1 MVAHKIENLKR
12 PGQSV
17 ETTLSEHCDP
27 PQYYVSA
34 KEVKLRLEGKSQ
46 KRFLIAYKSV
56 TSPTNERTMIIS
68 FLPICGVAHSMSVVF
83 LGVTQNELWACFVA
97 NLNSLV
103 LDYVANQKVGGVN
116 LSYFFVRQFPILPPE
131 AYTPADIAYIAPR
144 VLELVYTAYDLR
156 PFAEDMGYPG
166 EPFRWDEVR
175 RAQLRAELDATYARL
190 YGLTRDELRY
200 ILDPKEVHGEDFPGE
215 TFRVLKDKEIRLYG
229 EYRTRRLVLEAW
241 DGLEGVEV
249 NSYTGKQVDE
259 LRETSKPFSV
269 TSEPPAP
276 AVKPENR
283 SIVKPENVK
292 PVKPENLTPENLKP
306 ETQPMLSDFGLYK
319 CPLCEKMVMGY
330 EKERHSAEV
339 HGGKSVEWVKVREGC
354 LQIFRAKCGRTLK
367 AETVLKFI
375 A

>member
-1 MVAHKIENLKR
+1 
-12 PGQSV
+12 
-17 ETTLSEHCDP
+17 
-27 PQYYVSA
+27 
-34 KEVKLRLEGKSQ
+34 
-46 KRFLIAYKSV
+46 
-56 TSPTNERTMIIS
+56 
-68 FLPICGVAHSMSVVF
+68 MSVVF

-103 LDYVANQKVGGVN
+103 LDYVAKQKVGGVN
-116 LSYFFVRQFPILPPE
+116 LSYFFVRQFPILPPD

-175 RAQLRAELDATYARL
+175 RAQLRAGLDATYARL

-215 TFRVLKDKEIRLYG
+215 TFRVLKEKEIRLYG

-241 DGLEGVEV
+241 DSLAGVEV

-259 LRETSKPFSV
+259 LRETSKPLSV

-283 SIVKPENVK
+283 STVKPENVK
-292 PVKPENLTPENLKP
+292 PVKPENVKPENLKP

-339 HGGKSVEWVKVREGC
+339 HGGNSVEWVKVR
-354 LQIFRAKCGRTLK
+354 
-367 AETVLKFI
+367 
-375 A
+375 